1 MPRISPAA
9 AGGRNVCA
17 FLDTI
22 AHAEIE
28 GLLAQ
33 VLDRLT
39 RMEERQNV
47 QSAQIAEQGS
57 RIRELELANAV
68 ANANTSALK
77 GRWVAVGA
85 VALGAIGGFL
95 SRIVAPGIL
104 E

>member
-57 RIRELELANAV
+57 RIRELELANA
-68 ANANTSALK
+68 NISALK

>member
-39 RMEERQNV
+39 RMEERQNA
-47 QSAQIAEQGS
+47 QSAQIAEQSS
-57 RIRELELANAV
+57 RIRELEL

-85 VALGAIGGFL
+85 VALVALGAIGGFL

>member
-1 MPRISPAA
+1 MAEVPKHGSQ
-9 AGGRNVCA
+9 
-17 FLDTI
+17 LDR
-22 AHAEIE
+22 IE

-39 RMEERQNV
+39 RMEERQNA
-47 QSAQIAEQGS
+47 QSAQIESHAAQIAEQSS

-77 GRWVAVGA
+77 GRWAAAGAVAL

-95 SRIVAPGIL
+95 SRLVAPGIL
-104 E
+104 G